1 MNLLTYPDAV
11 GSLDLESL
19 RERYLE
25 RSLSPV
31 TVVEA
36 IYARIRSRGDDH
48 VWISLVDEAAALA
61 AAAELDPSAMADLP
75 LFGVPF
81 AVKDNIDVAG
91 MDTTAGCPAFGYAAP
106 ESAYLVDRLLAAGA
120 LVIGKTNLDQFA
132 TGLNGTR
139 SPYGAPST
147 PFDDAYI
154 SGGSSSGSAVA
165 VAAGLVSFSIGTDT
179 AGSGRVPA
187 ALNNIVGVKPS
198 VGLVSNRGIVPAC
211 RSIDCA
217 NVFALTVDDGTF
229 VLNVIAGH
237 DGADPWA
244 RDLPAPGAIAPL
256 SLAGVRLAI
265 PDRIS
270 AWGTAGEQEAWEA
283 LLLELEKSGVQLQ
296 PIAMDVFLEAGA
308 QLYGGAWVA
317 ERLDGL
323 ESFITTHPEEIH
335 PVTLA
340 LLLAGKDV
348 RGVDVFESLDRM
360 RTLRLEARAALADVD
375 ALLTPTV
382 TSTFTIEQLL
392 EDPLGPNTTL
402 GTYTTFTNLLDL
414 CAVAVPVAMGSSGLP
429 FGVSVQGAAGT
440 DGEVLAIARAI
451 EQHND
456 LPWGALASRATET
469 FDLAVV
475 GAHLEGMP
483 LHNDLL
489 QRGARLVTK
498 TSTAPHYRLYA
509 LDGTVPAK
517 PGLRMVEHD
526 GAPIEVEVYRLPS
539 SEIGGFLATVVAPL
553 AIGQITLE
561 DGSWVHGFV
570 CEPYGLQDARDITS
584 FGSWRT
590 YIASLP

>member
-61 AAAELDPSAMADLP
+61 AAAELDPCAMAGLP

-81 AVKDNIDVAG
+81 AVKDNIDVLG

-165 VAAGLVSFSIGTDT
+165 VAAGLVSFSLGTDT

-217 NVFALTVDDGTF
+217 NVFALTVDDGAF

-265 PDRIS
+265 PDRMS

-382 TSTFTIEQLL
+382 T
-392 EDPLGPNTTL
+392 
-402 GTYTTFTNLLDL
+402 
-414 CAVAVPVAMGSSGLP
+414 
-429 FGVSVQGAAGT
+429 
-440 DGEVLAIARAI
+440 
-451 EQHND
+451 
-456 LPWGALASRATET
+456 
-469 FDLAVV
+469 
-475 GAHLEGMP
+475 
-483 LHNDLL
+483 
-489 QRGARLVTK
+489 
-498 TSTAPHYRLYA
+498 
-509 LDGTVPAK
+509 
-517 PGLRMVEHD
+517 
-526 GAPIEVEVYRLPS
+526 
-539 SEIGGFLATVVAPL
+539 
-553 AIGQITLE
+553 
-561 DGSWVHGFV
+561 
-570 CEPYGLQDARDITS
+570 
-584 FGSWRT
+584 
-590 YIASLP
+590 